1 MGNLPSESIMAF
13 VRSLYGI
20 TKPEWEKV
28 RFVMECSFGKKEREA
43 EKAICLSSDDD
54 VVNPF

>member
-1 MGNLPSESIMAF
+1 MCDLPSENIMMF

-28 RFVMECSFGKKEREA
+28 RLVMERSFDKKEREA
-43 EKAICLSSDDD
+43 AKMICLSSDED